1 VQRFLTCPNCGIGFD
16 AALEDACPACGAE
29 LDKDFVSRV
38 REDVTRAE
46 AHQTWTPTIPITTGT
61 EVPGSE
67 VEEVIGPVFAMT
79 VRSRNIVSQTGA
91 RLKSVVGGELRAM
104 TKALEQG
111 RYETLLQLEERAR
124 DLGADAVIAM
134 RFDAGDLGGV
144 WIQLFA
150 YGTAVRL
157 APRSGPGRS

>member
-1 VQRFLTCPNCGIGFD
+1 MQRFLTCPHCGTGFD
-16 AALEDACPACGAE
+16 AGVDDACPACGAVLAE
-29 LDKDFVSRV
+29 DFVTRV
-38 REDVTRAE
+38 RENVTREE
-46 AHQTWTPTIPITTGT
+46 APRTWTPTIPITTGT
-61 EVPGSE
+61 DVPGSE
-67 VEEVIGPVFAMT
+67 VAEIIGPVFAMT

-104 TKALEQG
+104 TKALEQS

-134 RFDAGDLGGV
+134 RFDAGDLGGN
-144 WIQLFA
+144 WIELFA

-157 APRSGPGRS
+157 VPTP